1 MLLAEATIEIEA
13 DQAKVFDLF
22 TTEVG
27 LCSWMAQEATIDLR
41 PGGSWRWVHD
51 NGVAAS
57 GEYVAVEPHDRV
69 SFTYGWEG
77 GPYVEMRPG
86 STTVEVTFEPIGGRT
101 RVVVE
106 HAGVPSA
113 FVEAHQGGWTYFLG
127 LLADVAA
134 GRATP
139 GIRLPNT
146 TDFDEQGAH

>member
-77 GPYVEMRPG
+77 GP
-86 STTVEVTFEPIGGRT
+86 
-101 RVVVE
+101 
-106 HAGVPSA
+106 
-113 FVEAHQGGWTYFLG
+113 
-127 LLADVAA
+127 
-134 GRATP
+134 
-139 GIRLPNT
+139 
-146 TDFDEQGAH
+146 